1 MNSLSWGSAGI
12 AFVTGGDPAFVLAN
26 LANIGR
32 TAVRQLVI

>member
-12 AFVTGGDPAFVLAN
+12 AFVTGGVPAFVLAN